1 MHSILCPL
9 PGFEINDISQHNE
22 QIVIQANSTS
32 TTACCPDCQQESQ
45 TVHSYYTRSPRELS
59 CLGQPV
65 QLELRVH
72 RFRCRNAG
80 CSRATFVERLPG
92 FVPFRAQRTTRLT
105 EVLRQL
111 GLALG
116 GEAGARLLVQLHLN
130 SSADTLLRL
139 IRQTPAPEVGQVR
152 RLGVDDWAFRKGRVY
167 GTLLVDLD
175 RHQPVDLLP
184 NREAHSLATWLQTH
198 PEVQL
203 ITRDRAGAYAE
214 GARLGAPQAIQ
225 VADRWHLLKNL
236 GEALVLSYTPYQAL
250 LQPIKLVTSP
260 TEVIQTLPE
269 RRPKPKRT
277 SARLPSPAQQARQQ
291 RRAYWVQKFE
301 QVHQLR
307 EQGLSISAIGRQTG
321 LYPRTVRKYLCLTE
335 LPPKTSPKPGPRL
348 IDPYR
353 AYLRQR
359 LVAEPVSSRRLWR
372 EIQAQ
377 GFKGGHSTVYAA
389 VAQLRQEPGLPVAQP
404 LAATPVPVKTTS
416 LTPRT
421 LAYLVLQRPEKLT
434 DPQIELIQQACQQH
448 PQLQQITQ
456 LAQAFAHIL
465 RTRQADQL
473 DPWLDKVSASQI
485 PGLISF
491 VTGVRR
497 DYDAVKAGLSL
508 VWNNGQLEGQVNR
521 LKCIK
526 RQMYG
531 RAKFDLLRLR
541 VLQP

>member
-1 MHSILCPL
+1 MNSIFFPL

-22 QIVIQANSTS
+22 QIVIQANSTI

-45 TVHSYYTRSPRELS
+45 TVHSYYTRSPRELP

-65 QLELRVH
+65 QLQLRVH
-72 RFRCRNAG
+72 RFRCRNTG
-80 CSRATFVERLPG
+80 CSRATFVERLAG
-92 FVPFRAQRTTRLT
+92 FVPFRAQRTARLS

-111 GLALG
+111 GFALG
-116 GEAGARLLVQLHLN
+116 GEAGARLLIQLHLN

-139 IRQTPAPEVGQVR
+139 IRQAPVPEVGPVR

-184 NREAHSLATWLQTH
+184 DRDAQSLATWLQAH
-198 PEVQL
+198 PEVEL

-236 GEALVLSYTPYQAL
+236 GEALVLSYSPYQAL
-250 LQPIKLVTSP
+250 LQPIKLTAAA
-260 TEVIQTLPE
+260 TEVIQTPAE
-269 RRPKPKRT
+269 RKPKPKRT
-277 SARLPSPAQQARQQ
+277 SIRPPSPAQQARQQ

-307 EQGLSISAIGRQTG
+307 AQGLSTQAIARQTD
-321 LYPRTVRKYLCLTE
+321 LYPRTVRKYLRLTE

-348 IDPYR
+348 IAPYR
-353 AYLRQR
+353 AYLHQR
-359 LVAEPVSSRRLWR
+359 LAAEPVSSRQLWR
-372 EIQAQ
+372 EIRAQ
-377 GFKGGHSTVYAA
+377 GFKGGHTTVYEA
-389 VAQLRQEPGLPVAQP
+389 VAHLRQELGLTLTQP
-404 LAATPVPVKTTS
+404 LAATRVPVKTTA
-416 LTPRT
+416 LTART
-421 LAYLVLQRPEKLT
+421 LAYLVLQRPDKLT
-434 DPQIELIQQACQQH
+434 DPQTKLIHQACQQH
-448 PQLQQITQ
+448 PDLQQITQ

-473 DPWLDKVSASQI
+473 DPWLDKVIVTQI
-485 PGLISF
+485 PSLISF
-491 VTGVRR
+491 ATGLRR

-508 VWNNGQLEGQVNR
+508 TWNNGQLEGQVNR

-541 VLQP
+541 VLHP

>member
-1 MHSILCPL
+1 MNSIFFPL
-9 PGFEINDISQHNE
+9 PGFEINQVSQQNE
-22 QIVIQANSTS
+22 QLVIQANSTI

-45 TVHSYYTRSPRELS
+45 AVHSYYTRAPRELP

-65 QLELRVH
+65 QLQLRVH

-92 FVPFRAQRTTRLT
+92 FVPFRAQRTVRLN

-111 GLALG
+111 GFALG
-116 GEAGARLLVQLHLN
+116 GEAGTRLLIQLHLN

-139 IRQTPAPEVGQVR
+139 IRQTPVPEVGQVR

-184 NREAHSLATWLQTH
+184 DREAQSLATWLQTH

-214 GARLGAPQAIQ
+214 GAPLGAPQATQ

-236 GEALVLSYTPYQAL
+236 GEALALSYTPYQAL
-250 LQPIKLVTSP
+250 LQPIKLAASP
-260 TEVIQTLPE
+260 EPAIQPYSAEVIQTLPE
-269 RRPKPKRT
+269 RRPKPKPIST
-277 SARLPSPAQQARQQ
+277 RLPSPVQQARQQ
-291 RRAYWVQKFE
+291 RRVYWVQKFE

-307 EQGLSISAIGRQTG
+307 EQGLSIYAITRQTG
-321 LYPRTVRKYLCLTE
+321 LYPRTVRKYLRLTE

-348 IDPYR
+348 IAPYR
-353 AYLRQR
+353 TYLRQR
-359 LVAEPVSSRRLWR
+359 LAIEPVSSRQLWR
-372 EIQAQ
+372 EIQEK
-377 GFKGGHSTVYAA
+377 GFKGGHTTVYEA
-389 VAQLRQEPGLPVAQP
+389 VSQLRQEPGLTVTQP
-404 LAATPVPVKTTS
+404 LAAPRRSVKTTS
-416 LTPRT
+416 LTART

-434 DPQIELIQQACQQH
+434 EPQTELIYQACQQH
-448 PQLQQITQ
+448 PHLQQITQ
-456 LAQAFAHIL
+456 LAQAFAQIL

-473 DPWLDKVSASQI
+473 DPWMERVIASQI

-491 VTGVRR
+491 VTGLRR

-508 VWNNGQLEGQVNR
+508 AWNNEHIAYCTSL
-521 LKCIK
+521 
-526 RQMYG
+526 
-531 RAKFDLLRLR
+531 A
-541 VLQP
+541 P